1 MLPRFALY
9 RTHLFLASFLEDPAS
24 FFGVSNTVVRHCERY
39 FVARV
44 SYLAPLC
51 AFVFGSESGSR
62 RGQFLSVSSVGMRP
76 RAASRLAQVSMDAE
90 SPVVLNVG
98 GFTYTTSAG
107 TLKAVESSY
116 FSLMLNG
123 VWEPART
130 EEGHIFIDRNGKVCE
145 KG

>member
-1 MLPRFALY
+1 MW
-9 RTHLFLASFLEDPAS
+9 
-24 FFGVSNTVVRHCERY
+24 VCWICVVR
-39 FVARV
+39 
-44 SYLAPLC
+44 
-51 AFVFGSESGSR
+51 ESGGR
-62 RGQFLSVSSVGMRP
+62 RGQLVGLPSMGMRS
-76 RAASRLAQVSMDAE
+76 RASSRLAQAPVDAE

-130 EEGHIFIDRNGKVCE
+130 EEGHIFIDRNGKVGAE
-145 KG
+145 KKQKK